1 MSILPRTDLVA
12 LILAAGGGPVIP
24 ARLDWL
30 LHQPFAELTSTQ
42 SSRLV
47 AAFGPLRE
55 SRDTELGRRFDA
67 VDDSWWRA
75 VDDGL
80 LTAEGCGLLA
90 RWRCRDEDL
99 VSRRRQLLELD
110 ADLVAL
116 LTQLGKRWAT
126 LSTTVLKNL
135 DTAASSWAST
145 HEGDIEL
152 PTVRQPALFALR

>member
-1 MSILPRTDLVA
+1 MA
-12 LILAAGGGPVIP
+12 LILAASGSPVIP

-30 LHQPFAELTSTQ
+30 LHRPFAELTSTQ

-55 SRDTELGRRFDA
+55 HRDAELGRRFDA
-67 VDDSWWRA
+67 VDDSWWAA
-75 VDDGL
+75 VDDGI

-90 RWRCRDEDL
+90 CWRCPEGDL

-110 ADLVAL
+110 AGLVAL

-126 LSTTVLKNL
+126 LSATVLKNL

-145 HEGDIEL
+145 YEGDIEL
-152 PTVRQPALFALR
+152 PTVRQLALVALR